1 MAPSPGQGLGVLP
14 SRGLEGP
21 VHALGPWLHV
31 CLSLAVPW
39 ASLAT
44 SLCWLLRP
52 PPLLP
57 TPRSGPLQPPSLN
70 PSQARPPNL
79 LLPGPLGTLQC
90 EMRGGGESLPSN

>member
-1 MAPSPGQGLGVLP
+1 MAPSPGGGLKVLL
-14 SRGLEGP
+14 SWGLEGP
-21 VHALGPWLHV
+21 VQTLGPWPHV

-57 TPRSGPLQPPSLN
+57 TPWSSPL
-70 PSQARPPNL
+70 
-79 LLPGPLGTLQC
+79 
-90 EMRGGGESLPSN
+90 